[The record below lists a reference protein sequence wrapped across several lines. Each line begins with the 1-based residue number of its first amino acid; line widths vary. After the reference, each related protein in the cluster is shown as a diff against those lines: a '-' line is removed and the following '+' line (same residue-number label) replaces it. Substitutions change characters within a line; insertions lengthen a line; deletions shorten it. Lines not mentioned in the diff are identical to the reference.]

1 MFEFIPDAVFG
12 IPVLPLIGLVLGIVL
27 AVNEATRTKFKD
39 VALKVKAGGEEI
51 IFDSRYLISAI
62 LGIVVVMLTVISVK
76 DAGILNAVP
85 NDATGL
91 FTALMAGFTEGW
103 AVIKML
109 NKRIDLYIKKKAMEC
124 GASEEQAQKI
134 AEAVEFVE
142 VEEKDEPKVSFDEL

>member
-85 NDATGL
+85 NDVTGL